1 MRKIFSISMS
11 GLLLLTGLNTANAFD
26 YSKSPGLQI
35 NSVLAA
41 TPSLKAGGG
50 EFYPVT
56 NYLKING
63 DLNLSNLELDH
74 NGEALAIDSS
84 TSNPMISGKIKYT
97 DHLTLTGGYNGFPV
111 PIPVV
116 LDGPMNVG
124 HINFASGETNLDNN
138 DKTILRA
145 IAIEIRDTGLTGIYL
160 VGRTDSVGSVDS
172 NFTVSYKR
180 VIAARNYLNSYL
192 KEIGVVDSQIIVE
205 YMGELNA
212 TGTDSKSYGD
222 DRRVDITIY
231 PIL

>member
-11 GLLLLTGLNTANAFD
+11 GLLLLTSLNTANAFD
-26 YSKSPGLQI
+26 YSISPGLQI

-50 EFYPVT
+50 EFYPVI

-192 KEIGVVDSQIIVE
+192 KEIGVVDSQIVVE